1 MRVYFESSGGLAG
14 MYRSA
19 TIDTD
24 SGNPEDE
31 IKLRDLITDSDFFN
45 LPSESPRPK
54 PGSAD
59 YLHYKITV
67 ESEGLSHTVS
77 TNDTTLPPRLF
88 PLISFLQS
96 KAKIGR
102 HPSK

>member
-1 MRVYFESSGGLAG
+1 MKVYFESSGGLAG

-24 SGNPEDE
+24 SGNSEDE
-31 IKLRDLITDSDFFN
+31 KKLRDLITDSDFFN
-45 LPSESPRPK
+45 LPSESRPK

-59 YLHYKITV
+59 YLGYKITV
-67 ESEGLSHTVS
+67 ESEGLSHTVR

-102 HPSK
+102 HP